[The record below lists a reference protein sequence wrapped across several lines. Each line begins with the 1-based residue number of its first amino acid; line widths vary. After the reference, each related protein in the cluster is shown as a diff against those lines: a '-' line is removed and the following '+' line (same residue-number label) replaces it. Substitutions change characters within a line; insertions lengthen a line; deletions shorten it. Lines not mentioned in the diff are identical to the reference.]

1 MYAYGVWLNVLPAF
15 IRYNLPCHSSVNKT
29 IRRVYFCCVPAV
41 LELVDVCSEDD
52 KQPDGMSLILWWR
65 GLEFHL
71 ALTLAPLLQFVG
83 QGGWWIRSSKAQKR
97 KSTIVFYFA
106 PVCV

>member
-1 MYAYGVWLNVLPAF
+1 MSCLPSLGITRGIIFLVIHLLIKLFVVCTFA
-15 IRYNLPCHSSVNKT
+15 
-29 IRRVYFCCVPAV
+29 VYHLSV

-65 GLEFHL
+65 GLGFHL